1 MGPIR
6 FPAGTSDRGDE
17 RGVATMMDWLTT
29 SDSTLIL
36 DGLKSLVLLAVVL
49 IMRALLVRAVSRS
62 QSLTVEARRRWANNA
77 RNTLVVTF
85 VIGLTFIWAHEL
97 NAFAV
102 SLIAVAVALVLATK
116 ELILCLSGA
125 VLRMGANV
133 YSLGDRIEIHGMRG
147 NVLDQN
153 WLTTTLLEIGPGQMS
168 HQYTGRAVV
177 FPNSLLLSDPLINE
191 TYMKDYIVH
200 VMTVPL
206 AADDDWR
213 KAERVL
219 LEAAKD
225 ECSPFLEEARR
236 HMKRVEGKSWVDA
249 PSVEPRVTIQLPE
262 PGRINLL
269 LRVPSPGQRT
279 SRVEQA
285 ILRRF
290 LSTFRTGKTDKSET
304 V

>member
-36 DGLKSLVLLAVVL
+36 DGLKSLVLLAVLL
-49 IMRALLVRAVSRS
+49 IVRSLLLRTVSRS
-62 QSLTVEARRRWANNA
+62 QSLTVETRRRWANNA
-77 RNTLVVTF
+77 RNTLGVTF
-85 VIGLTFIWAHEL
+85 VIGLIFIWAHEL

-102 SLIAVAVALVLATK
+102 SLVAVAVALVLATK

-125 VLRMGANV
+125 VLRMGAKV
-133 YSLGDRIEIHGMRG
+133 YSLGDRIEIHGLRG

-168 HQYTGRAVV
+168 QQYTGRAVV
-177 FPNSLLLSDPLINE
+177 FPNSLLLSYPLINE

-219 LEAAKD
+219 LEAARD

-236 HMKRVEGKSWVDA
+236 HMKHVEGKSWVDA

-269 LRVPSPGQRT
+269 LRIPSPGQRT

-290 LSTFRTGKTDKSET
+290 LLTFRTGKTDKGAT

>member
-1 MGPIR
+1 
-6 FPAGTSDRGDE
+6 
-17 RGVATMMDWLTT
+17 MMDWLTT

-49 IMRALLVRAVSRS
+49 IVRSVLVRSISRN
-62 QSLTVEARRRWANNA
+62 QGLTVEGRRRWANNI
-77 RNTLVVTF
+77 RNTMVVTF

-133 YSLGDRIEIHGMRG
+133 YSLGDRIEIHGLRG

-168 HQYTGRAVV
+168 QQYTGRAVV
-177 FPNSLLLSDPLINE
+177 FPNSLLLSHPLINE

-200 VMTVPL
+200 VMTIPL
-206 AADDDWR
+206 AADDDWQ
-213 KAERVL
+213 KAEQVL
-219 LEAAKD
+219 LDAARD
-225 ECSPFLEEARR
+225 ECGPFLEQARR
-236 HMKRVEGKSWVDA
+236 HMKQVEGESWLDA
-249 PSVEPRVTIQLPE
+249 PSVDPRVTIHLPE

-290 LSTFRTGKTDKSET
+290 LSAFYTGKTNKGAA

>member
-1 MGPIR
+1 
-6 FPAGTSDRGDE
+6 
-17 RGVATMMDWLTT
+17 MMDWLTA
-29 SDSTLIL
+29 SNSTLIV
-36 DGLKSLVLLAVVL
+36 DGLKSFVLLAVVL
-49 IMRALLVRAVSRS
+49 ILRFILVRAVSRS
-62 QSLTVEARRRWANNA
+62 QGLTVEARRRWANNA
-77 RNTLVVTF
+77 RNTLGVTF
-85 VIGLTFIWAHEL
+85 VIGLIFIWAHEL
-97 NAFAV
+97 SAFAV

-125 VLRMGANV
+125 VLRMGGNV
-133 YSLGDRIEIHGMRG
+133 YSLGDRIEIHGLRG

-168 HQYTGRAVV
+168 QQYTRRAVV
-177 FPNSLLLSDPLINE
+177 FPNSLLLSYPLINE

-219 LEAAKD
+219 LEAARD

-236 HMKRVEGKSWVDA
+236 HMKLVEGKSWVDA

-269 LRVPSPGQRT
+269 LRIPSPGQRT

-290 LSTFRTGKTDKSET
+290 LLTFRTGKPDKSAT

>member
-1 MGPIR
+1 
-6 FPAGTSDRGDE
+6 
-17 RGVATMMDWLTT
+17 MMDWLTT
-29 SDSTLIL
+29 SDSALIL

-49 IMRALLVRAVSRS
+49 IMRAILVRAISRNP
-62 QSLTVEARRRWANNA
+62 SLTVEDRRRWANNA
-77 RNTLVVTF
+77 RNTMVVTF

-97 NAFAV
+97 SAFAV

-133 YSLGDRIEIHGMRG
+133 YSLGDRIEIHGLRG

-168 HQYTGRAVV
+168 QQYTGRAVV
-177 FPNSLLLSDPLINE
+177 FPNSLLLSHPLINE
-191 TYMKDYIVH
+191 TYMKAYIVH
-200 VMTVPL
+200 VMTIPL
-206 AADDDWR
+206 TADDDWR
-213 KAERVL
+213 KAEQVL
-219 LEAAKD
+219 LDAARA

-236 HMKRVEGKSWVDA
+236 HMKQVEGESWLDA
-249 PSVEPRVTIQLPE
+249 PSVDPRVTIHLPD

-290 LSTFRTGKTDKSET
+290 LSEFYAGKTYKGAA

>member
-1 MGPIR
+1 
-6 FPAGTSDRGDE
+6 
-17 RGVATMMDWLTT
+17 MMDWLTT

-49 IMRALLVRAVSRS
+49 IMRSLLVRAVSRN
-62 QSLTVEARRRWANNA
+62 QGLTVEARRRWANNA
-77 RNTLVVTF
+77 RNTMVVTF

-97 NAFAV
+97 STFAV

-125 VLRMGANV
+125 VLRMGAKV
-133 YSLGDRIEIHGMRG
+133 YSLGDRIEIHGLRG

-168 HQYTGRAVV
+168 QQYTGRAVV
-177 FPNSLLLSDPLINE
+177 FPNSLLLSHPLINE

-200 VMTVPL
+200 VMTIPL
-206 AADDDWR
+206 AADDDWK

-219 LEAAKD
+219 LDAARD
-225 ECSPFLEEARR
+225 ECGPFLEQARR
-236 HMKRVEGKSWVDA
+236 HMKQVEGESWVDA
-249 PSVEPRVTIQLPE
+249 PSVEPRVTIHLPE
-262 PGRINLL
+262 AGRINLL

-290 LSTFRTGKTDKSET
+290 LLTFRTGKTDKSAT

>member
-1 MGPIR
+1 
-6 FPAGTSDRGDE
+6 
-17 RGVATMMDWLTT
+17 MMDWLTA

-49 IMRALLVRAVSRS
+49 IVRSLLVRAISRN
-62 QSLTVEARRRWANNA
+62 QGLTVEARRRWAINV
-77 RNTLVVTF
+77 RNTMVVTF

-102 SLIAVAVALVLATK
+102 SLVAVAVAFVLATK

-133 YSLGDRIEIHGMRG
+133 YSLGDRIEIHGLRG

-153 WLTTTLLEIGPGQMS
+153 WLATTLLEIGPGQMS
-168 HQYTGRAVV
+168 QQYTGRAVV
-177 FPNSLLLSDPLINE
+177 FPNSLLLSHPLINE
-191 TYMKDYIVH
+191 TYMKAYIVH
-200 VMTVPL
+200 VMTIPL
-206 AADDDWR
+206 AADDDWQ
-213 KAERVL
+213 KAEQVL
-219 LEAAKD
+219 LEAARA

-236 HMKRVEGKSWVDA
+236 HMKRVEGESWLDA

-262 PGRINLL
+262 PSRINLL
-269 LRVPSPGQRT
+269 LRVPAPGQRT
-279 SRVEQA
+279 SRLEQA

-290 LSTFRTGKTDKSET
+290 LLAFYTGKTNKSAT

>member
-1 MGPIR
+1 
-6 FPAGTSDRGDE
+6 
-17 RGVATMMDWLTT
+17 MMDWLTS

-49 IMRALLVRAVSRS
+49 ILRAILVRAVSRN
-62 QSLTVEARRRWANNA
+62 QSLTVEARRRWANHA
-77 RNTLVVTF
+77 RNTLGVTF
-85 VIGLTFIWAHEL
+85 VIGLIFIWAHEL

-102 SLIAVAVALVLATK
+102 SLVAVAVALVLATK

-125 VLRMGANV
+125 VLRMGGKV
-133 YSLGDRIEIHGMRG
+133 YSLGDRIEIHGLRG

-168 HQYTGRAVV
+168 QQYTGRAVV
-177 FPNSLLLSDPLINE
+177 FPNSLLLSYPLINE

-206 AADDDWR
+206 PADDDWK

-219 LEAAKD
+219 LEAARD

-236 HMKRVEGKSWVDA
+236 HMKQVEGKSWVDA

-269 LRVPSPGQRT
+269 LRIPSPGQRT

-290 LSTFRTGKTDKSET
+290 LLTFRTGKTDKSAT

>member
-1 MGPIR
+1 
-6 FPAGTSDRGDE
+6 
-17 RGVATMMDWLTT
+17 MMDWLTS

-49 IMRALLVRAVSRS
+49 ILRAILVRAVSRN
-62 QSLTVEARRRWANNA
+62 QSLTVEARRRWANHA
-77 RNTLVVTF
+77 RNTLGVTF
-85 VIGLTFIWAHEL
+85 VIGLIFIWAHEL
-97 NAFAV
+97 SAFAV

-125 VLRMGANV
+125 VLRMGGKV
-133 YSLGDRIEIHGMRG
+133 YSLGDRIEIHGLRG

-168 HQYTGRAVV
+168 QQYTGRAVV
-177 FPNSLLLSDPLINE
+177 FPNSLLLSEPLINE

-219 LEAAKD
+219 LEAATD
-225 ECSPFLEEARR
+225 ECGPFLEEARR

-290 LSTFRTGKTDKSET
+290 LSTFRTGKTDKSAT

>member
-1 MGPIR
+1 
-6 FPAGTSDRGDE
+6 
-17 RGVATMMDWLTT
+17 MMDWLTS

-49 IMRALLVRAVSRS
+49 ILRAILVRAVSRN
-62 QSLTVEARRRWANNA
+62 QSLTVEARRRWANHA
-77 RNTLVVTF
+77 RNTLGVTF
-85 VIGLTFIWAHEL
+85 VIGLIFIWAHEL
-97 NAFAV
+97 SAFAV

-125 VLRMGANV
+125 VLRMGGKV
-133 YSLGDRIEIHGMRG
+133 YSLGDRIEIHGLRG

-168 HQYTGRAVV
+168 QQYTGRAVV
-177 FPNSLLLSDPLINE
+177 FPNSLLLSEPLINE

-219 LEAAKD
+219 LEAATD
-225 ECSPFLEEARR
+225 ECGPFLEEARR

-249 PSVEPRVTIQLPE
+249 PSVEPRVNSAYCRRRKPVK
-262 PGRINLL
+262 PG
-269 LRVPSPGQRT
+269 SC
-279 SRVEQA
+279 S
-285 ILRRF
+285 F
-290 LSTFRTGKTDKSET
+290 FSK
-304 V
+304 

>member
-1 MGPIR
+1 
-6 FPAGTSDRGDE
+6 
-17 RGVATMMDWLTT
+17 MMDWLTT

-36 DGLKSLVLLAVVL
+36 DGLQSLVLLAVVL
-49 IMRALLVRAVSRS
+49 IVRSVLVRTISRS
-62 QSLTVEARRRWANNA
+62 QGLTVEARRGWATNV

-102 SLIAVAVALVLATK
+102 SLVAVAVALVLATK

-133 YSLGDRIEIHGMRG
+133 YSLGDRIEIHGLRG
-147 NVLDQN
+147 NVLNQN
-153 WLTTTLLEIGPGQMS
+153 WLATTLLEIGPGHMS

-177 FPNSLLLSDPLINE
+177 FPNSLLLSHPLINE

-200 VMTVPL
+200 VMTIPL

-213 KAERVL
+213 KAEQVL
-219 LEAAKD
+219 LDAAKD
-225 ECSPFLEEARR
+225 ECSPFLEQARR
-236 HMKRVEGKSWVDA
+236 HMKQVEGESWLDA
-249 PSVEPRVTIQLPE
+249 PSVDPRVTIHLPE

-290 LSTFRTGKTDKSET
+290 LSAFYTGKTSKGAA